1 MPTETITGDSNKN
14 HPMFTDSVQHLLILP
29 PLSQHSIKPT
39 AMVQDSSDSSATWGV
54 SPTAMPC
61 WHGAAGGSASGLCHW
76 SYLPALNAG
85 TPSLCSVKRQLW
97 FWSSAIITSIKLSSE
112 KKEIQIIR
120 LFYKSLNLLFSSDSY
135 GLYTTNCIL
144 VSCWFFLPSSLPLK
158 KILQCQKPSLSSP
171 GRVLSL
177 ILVR

>member
-1 MPTETITGDSNKN
+1 MPS
-14 HPMFTDSVQHLLILP
+14 
-29 PLSQHSIKPT
+29 
-39 AMVQDSSDSSATWGV
+39 
-54 SPTAMPC
+54 
-61 WHGAAGGSASGLCHW
+61 WHGAAGGSASGLWHW

-135 GLYTTNCIL
+135 GLYTTSCIL

-158 KILQCQKPSLSSP
+158 KILQCQKPGLSSP
-171 GRVLSL
+171 GRVLNL
-177 ILVR
+177 ILVRYKYYAYYVLHSHLGDWYTWPDEEELCSSVTDTSHLLPSTRSWRKTRK